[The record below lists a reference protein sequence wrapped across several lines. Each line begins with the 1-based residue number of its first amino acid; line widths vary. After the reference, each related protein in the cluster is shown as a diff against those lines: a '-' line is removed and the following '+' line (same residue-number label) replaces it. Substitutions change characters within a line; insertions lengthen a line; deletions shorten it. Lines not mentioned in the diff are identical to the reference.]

1 MYPDSIQIVGWV
13 VELGPLFIVALYPI
27 WSIYR
32 FYQGGARGKEM
43 VHKLFN
49 PTESWYNT
57 PRGNDSGGKLDVEED
72 SSSNSGSSPPS
83 YASSSK

>member
-49 PTESWYNT
+49 PTESWYNPT
-57 PRGNDSGGKLDVEED
+57 
-72 SSSNSGSSPPS
+72 SPPTTS
-83 YASSSK
+83 LRIFETLF